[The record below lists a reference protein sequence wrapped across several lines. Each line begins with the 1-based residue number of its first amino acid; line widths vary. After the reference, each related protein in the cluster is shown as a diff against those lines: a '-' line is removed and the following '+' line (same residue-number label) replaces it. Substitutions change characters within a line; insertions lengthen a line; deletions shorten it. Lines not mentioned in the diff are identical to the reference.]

1 MEDSLSFSQR
11 VESTGV
17 FPRYYRNLFGEFF
30 HGEEFQTDLSV
41 QRRGIDR
48 IIKLNDGE
56 IKVDEKVDMFPRETI
71 FLEFWSAFESNQL
84 GWFHTSEADYTVYT
98 FPNGEVYWIPMKPVR
113 RVWRAKI
120 GEWMAEHGDHGK
132 PFKIINDGKRGVY
145 TAYGVGIP
153 KYKLMV
159 ALDEMVTAEDDG
171 LWKSRLSSPV
181 ATMMGGEETK
191 LIADVVEAELARSGR
206 KRTV

>member
-11 VESTGV
+11 VEATGV
-17 FPRYYRNLFGEFF
+17 FPGYYRNLFGGSFQS
-30 HGEEFQTDLSV
+30 EEFQTDLSV

-48 IIKLNDGE
+48 VIKLDGRE

-113 RVWRAKI
+113 RVWSANIK
-120 GEWMAEHGDHGK
+120 EWLAEHGDNGK

-145 TAYGVGIP
+145 TAYGIGIP
-153 KYKLMV
+153 KHKLMG
-159 ALDEMVTAEDDG
+159 ALGEMVTQEEDG
-171 LWKSRLSSPV
+171 LWTGQLRNPQ
-181 ATMMGGEETK
+181 ETKMTDSEAK
-191 LIADVVEAELARSGR
+191 LIADVVGAELARSGR
-206 KRTV
+206 RRAA